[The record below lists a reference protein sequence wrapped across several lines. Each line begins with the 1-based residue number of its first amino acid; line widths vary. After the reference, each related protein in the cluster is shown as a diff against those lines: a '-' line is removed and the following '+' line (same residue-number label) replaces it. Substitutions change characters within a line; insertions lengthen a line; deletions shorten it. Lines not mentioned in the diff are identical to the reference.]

1 MTAGTG
7 IGADSA
13 AASRGPQR
21 VFVHIGPPKTGTSF
35 IQSVL
40 FGNKQRL
47 AGQGVLVPGRS
58 QGDVFAA
65 GADLRQ
71 KESPGLRTHGAWN
84 RLAAEATAWPGTSV
98 LSCEWLAFA
107 PSEQVAQIA
116 HSFGSAEVHFVLT
129 LRDLSRIIPA
139 VWQEQVKNGKS
150 FTMTEYLEWLENPDK
165 HDYGAKFWSVHDS
178 TQLVPRW
185 GEAVSPERLHL
196 VTVPGSGAPPEEL
209 WHRFASVIGVDSSG
223 HDTSQVRANHG
234 FSPAEA
240 EFVRR
245 VNVELAGRM
254 RKSARGPLVKRLL
267 HDELVEQ
274 PVARAKIRLPASAVA
289 WVSPRGDA
297 IIDFLKGA
305 GHPIVGDLEDLR
317 VSPAA
322 VTAGD
327 AEQYTEEEVSASA
340 VASAATLL
348 LQMQSMGV
356 HKRLR
361 AKASRVAKRR
371 AQTIAGGG
379 RTTARDKLSTTAASG
394 LAGARRVAGRV
405 RRAASS
411 S

>member
-1 MTAGTG
+1 VTAQNG
-7 IGADSA
+7 IGSGTEA
-13 AASRGPQR
+13 APQGPKR

-40 FGNKQRL
+40 FANKDRL
-47 AGQGVLVPGRS
+47 ADQGVLVAGRN

-65 GADLRQ
+65 GADLRE
-71 KESPGLRTHGAWN
+71 KPSPGLRTHGAWN
-84 RLAAEATAWPGTSV
+84 RLAAEASAWPGTSV

-107 PSEQVAQIA
+107 PSEQVARIA
-116 HSFGSAEVHFVLT
+116 SSFGSAEVHVVLT

-139 VWQEQVKNGKS
+139 VWQEQVKNGKAFPMS
-150 FTMTEYLEWLENPDK
+150 EFLEWLEHPGK
-165 HDYGAKFWSVHDS
+165 HDYGARFWAVHDS
-178 TQLVPRW
+178 TLLVPRW
-185 GEAVSPERLHL
+185 GAAVSPERLHL

-209 WHRFASVIGVDSSG
+209 WHRFASVLGVDSSG

-245 VNVELAGRM
+245 VNVELGGRM
-254 RKSARGPLVKRLL
+254 RKEARGPLVKRLL

-274 PVARAKIRLPASAVA
+274 PVARAKIRLPGAALA
-289 WVSPRGDA
+289 WVSPRGDE
-297 IIDFLKGA
+297 IIDYLKGA

-317 VSPAA
+317 ISPAA
-322 VTAGD
+322 AAAGD
-327 AEQYTEEEVSASA
+327 GEQYTEDEVSRAA

-361 AKASRVAKRR
+361 AKAKRR
-371 AQTIAGGG
+371 AQASAGGG
-379 RTTARDKLSTTAASG
+379 VTTARDRLTTTAASG
-394 LAGARRVAGRV
+394 LSGARRVAGRI
-405 RRAASS
+405 RRAAASS
-411 S
+411 